1 MFRAIAAALVVAF
14 AVKAETEIVA
24 VALTPPTGITRDRFV
39 DLAAAV
45 NTRFEGGGRM
55 TLMLDGQAG
64 TEESM
69 AAALRRG
76 RVHFAQLTIPGIAS
90 AVPELSVLM
99 APYLFD
105 SFDEEDFIIDRYVMP
120 VAAELLAARGLEL
133 FGFSDSGW
141 FIAFARDPLPS
152 PAVAKNR
159 RMRAAGGEASRLFL
173 SAIGADVVEMSFA
186 DLIPALQTGMVQGGV
201 TNVLMYES
209 ANLVREAPHLIM
221 TRHALNPGA
230 NAANKAWF
238 DRLSP
243 ANQTLI
249 RGGLGPMLEMRA
261 GVRREMDQAIANLTR
276 QGVKIYEPDP
286 TELAEWRARGRSTHD
301 ELVARIGGRARDL
314 YDAVIAGKKAYAE
327 EAVRRD
333 SR

>member
-1 MFRAIAAALVVAF
+1 MRRFGVAFFAFLISVAAAN
-14 AVKAETEIVA
+14 AETEIIA
-24 VALTPPTGITRDRFV
+24 VALTPPTGVTRDRFV
-39 DLAAAV
+39 DMAANVTAK
-45 NTRFEGGGRM
+45 FEGGGRM

-64 TEESM
+64 TEEAM

-105 SFDEEDFIIDRYVMP
+105 SFEEEDFVIDNYVFV
-120 VAAELLAARGLEL
+120 VAQRLFAERGLEL

-141 FIAFARDPLPS
+141 FIAFSREPLPT
-152 PAVAKNR
+152 PEAAKNQR
-159 RMRAAGGEASRLFL
+159 LRAAGGDASRLFL

-230 NAANKAWF
+230 NSANKAWF

-243 ANQTLI
+243 ANQALV
-249 RGGLGPMLEMRA
+249 RGGLGPMSAMRA
-261 GVRREMDQAIANLTR
+261 GVRREMEQALVNLKAA
-276 QGVKIYEPDP
+276 GAKMYEPTP
-286 TELAEWRARGRSTHD
+286 AELDRWKERGRSTHAA
-301 ELVARIGGRARDL
+301 LVQRIGGKSQEL
-314 YDAVIAGKKAYAE
+314 YDAVMAGKRAYA
-327 EAVRRD
+327 AR
-333 SR
+333 